1 VALSIDE
8 LRAFVVAV
16 DLGSVGR
23 AARALGVTQSALSKR
38 IKSLELSAGTPVLER
53 TATGVRPS
61 AAGLGVLDDAR
72 RLLAQA
78 DALEAKLAAQS
89 KISAPVRIAASP
101 ALAERV
107 VPAAIATL
115 EVGQVGLPIELLVA
129 NSTEVR
135 RAVDEGRVDIGVAA
149 VDLREEPG
157 VGARLLGDDEL
168 VVAMPADDEWAQLDA
183 VPVELLAERRLV
195 LRDPASN
202 ARQLLER
209 ALGSV
214 GLMLAPPVLEVGSPA
229 AVKAAVRAAR
239 APGVLSKHAVGPID
253 EGLAVR
259 PISGADVRRRFWV
272 LLAPGAAPAAAGI
285 VDGLVAHPIS

>member
-1 VALSIDE
+1 MALSIDE

-61 AAGLGVLDDAR
+61 AAGLGVLEDAR

-89 KISAPVRIAASP
+89 KVSAPIRIAASP

-115 EVGQVGLPIELLVA
+115 EVGQAGLPIELLVA
-129 NSTEVR
+129 NSAEVR

-168 VVAMPADDEWAQLDA
+168 VVAMPAEDPWAQLEA

-209 ALGSV
+209 AVGGV
-214 GLMLAPPVLEVGSPA
+214 GLMLAAPVLEVGSPA

-239 APGVLSKHAVGPID
+239 APGVLSKHAVGALD
-253 EGLAVR
+253 EGIAVR

-272 LLAPGAAPAAAGI
+272 LVAPGAAPAAAGI
-285 VDGLVAHPIS
+285 ADGLVAHRLS